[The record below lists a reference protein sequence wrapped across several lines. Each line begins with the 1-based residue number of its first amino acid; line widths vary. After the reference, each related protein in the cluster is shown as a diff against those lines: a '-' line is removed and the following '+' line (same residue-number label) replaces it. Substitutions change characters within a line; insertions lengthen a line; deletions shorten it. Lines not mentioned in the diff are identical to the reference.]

1 MDLLDTLDPREA
13 AIYRAIMV
21 ERQKQDAKWGTNFH
35 GRPDE
40 QWLTIL
46 TEEVGEAAQDILKG
60 HYAGL
65 TEEVVQIA
73 AVCVSWLRYRTPRS
87 EQNINGTSE
96 EG

>member
-1 MDLLDTLDPREA
+1 MFTPEEE
-13 AIYRAIMV
+13 IYRLIAW
-21 ERQKQDAKWGTNFH
+21 ERQQQNIKWGTNFH

-60 HYAGL
+60 R
-65 TEEVVQIA
+65 EEELVKEVIQIA

-96 EG
+96 ES